1 MYSQKGFTMQPFVVN
16 LLQAGPLP
24 GCYQWHFK
32 ADEWSSYYGDKQN
45 CDMAHAY
52 TERRELAISLSG

>member
-1 MYSQKGFTMQPFVVN
+1 MQPCVVN

-32 ADEWSSYYGDKQN
+32 ADEWSSYAQWQAELWYGTCIHWKKRA
-45 CDMAHAY
+45 CY
-52 TERRELAISLSG
+52 